1 MRSESGEIVSKD
13 LNATVCVHSAGE
25 IEAENCVVTASSL
38 PYVTAQTKVQFLY
51 GARLIIGMKLDA
63 NIRKGI
69 FAGKTGA

>member
-13 LNATVCVHSAGE
+13 LNATVYRPCVHSAGE

-51 GARLIIGMKLDA
+51 GARLII
-63 NIRKGI
+63 
-69 FAGKTGA
+69 